1 MIFPSVVGI
10 PGILTAGADIGKLEG
25 LQGGQPTLTM
35 ALPGDQGRLRFLGKV
50 LSPNQTFPHL
60 AFEKKGEV
68 VCKDEEAQ
76 WLGTKEGSPHGLP

>member
-1 MIFPSVVGI
+1 VGI
-10 PGILTAGADIGKLEG
+10 PGILTADADIGKLEG
-25 LQGGQPTLTM
+25 PQVDQPTLIM
-35 ALPGDQGRLRFLGKV
+35 SLPNDQGRLRFLGRV
-50 LSPNQTFPHL
+50 LSPNQTFLHL